1 MQSIENLKF
10 LTPEE
15 AINIA
20 TNFGTPVFVYSRKG
34 IEKSCDDTLAFP
46 NAFGLTVRFAMKANP
61 GRTVLEILKKK
72 GIHIDASSEHEVKR
86 ALLAGFKPSDILLTS
101 QQLARSLKELI
112 PQGVQFNACS
122 LRQLE
127 EFGKNFPGKEVSVRF
142 NPGLGSG
149 ATKKTDVGGKTS
161 SFGIWHEEI
170 GKVKE
175 IVSKYG
181 LKLVRVHTHIGSGS
195 DPEVWKAVAQYTLEI
210 AAQFPDCRN
219 VNLGGGFKVGR
230 MIGEKTTDPQTI
242 GKPVKELFENYAKE
256 KGIQL
261 KMEIEPGSFLMVNN
275 GAILTQVDDIVYTGD
290 GGYTF
295 VKLDMGMDVN
305 TRPALYAAKH
315 PLIVIP
321 QKENSEQKTGEFVYV
336 GHCCESGD
344 LITQEEGGGPQLRT
358 THIPEIGD
366 LVVMEGTG
374 AYCSS
379 MSVKNYNSYP
389 ETPEVMIDLDGSVKL
404 VRKKQTLEQVLQ
416 NEVLVSLG

>member
-15 AINIA
+15 AGKIA
-20 TNFGTPVFVYSRKG
+20 ETYGTPVFVYSRKG

-46 NAFGLTVRFAMKANP
+46 NAYGITVRFAMKANP
-61 GRTVLEILKKK
+61 GRTVLEILKNK
-72 GIHIDASSEHEVKR
+72 GIKIDASSEHEVRR
-86 ALLAGFKPSDILLTS
+86 AILAGYKPSDILLTS
-101 QQLARSLKELI
+101 QQLASSLKELVDS
-112 PQGVQFNACS
+112 GVQFNACS

-127 EFGKNFPGKEVSVRF
+127 EFGKLFPGGEVSVRF

-175 IVSKYG
+175 ILDKYK

-195 DPEVWKAVAQYTLEI
+195 DPEVWKAVAHYTLEI
-210 AAQFPDCRN
+210 VDQFPDVRT

-242 GKPVKELFENYAKE
+242 GKPVKELFEKFAQE
-256 KGIQL
+256 KGRKL
-261 KMEIEPGSFLMVNN
+261 AMEIEPGSFLMVNN
-275 GAILTQVDDIVYTGD
+275 GAILTKVDDVVNTGD
-290 GGYTF
+290 GGFTF

-305 TRPALYAAKH
+305 TRPSLYAAKH
-315 PLIVIP
+315 PLVVIS
-321 QKENSEQKTGEFVYV
+321 KNGKIEGKTGDFVYV

-358 THIPEIGD
+358 TLVPEIGD
-366 LVVMEGTG
+366 LVVMEGAG

-379 MSVKNYNSYP
+379 MSLKNYNSYP
-389 ETPEVMIDLDGSVKL
+389 ESPEVLVDKDGGLKL
-404 VRKKQTLEQVLQ
+404 VRKKQTLEQSIQ
-416 NEVLVSLG
+416 NEILVSL

>member
-10 LTPEE
+10 LTPAE
-15 AINIA
+15 ARKIA
-20 TNFGTPVFVYSRKG
+20 ATYGTPIFVYSRKG
-34 IEKSCDDTLAFP
+34 LEKSCDDALAFP
-46 NAFGLTVRFAMKANP
+46 NAFGITVRFAMKANP
-61 GRTVLEILKKK
+61 GRTVLEILRKK
-72 GIHIDASSEHEVKR
+72 GIKIDASSEHEVKR
-86 ALLAGFKPSDILLTS
+86 AILAGFQPSDILLTS
-101 QQLARSLKELI
+101 QQLAVSLKELVSK
-112 PQGVQFNACS
+112 GVQFNACS
-122 LRQLE
+122 LHQLE
-127 EFGKNFPGKEVSVRF
+127 EFGKQFPGGEVSVRF

-181 LKLVRVHTHIGSGS
+181 LKLIRVHTHIGSGS
-195 DPEVWKAVAQYTLEI
+195 DPEVWKAVAHYTLEI
-210 AAQFPDCRN
+210 VSQFPDCRT

-242 GKPVKELFENYAKE
+242 GVPVKELFQNFAKE
-256 KGIQL
+256 KGIEL

-275 GAILTQVDDIVYTGD
+275 GAILTKVDDIVFTGE
-290 GGYTF
+290 GGFTF

-305 TRPALYAAKH
+305 TRPSLYAAKH
-315 PLIVIP
+315 PLVVIP
-321 QKENSEQKTGEFVYV
+321 SHTDKQNSIGDFVYV

-358 THIPEIGD
+358 TAVPEIGD
-366 LVVMEGTG
+366 LVVMEGAG

-379 MSVKNYNSYP
+379 MSLKNYNSYP
-389 ETPEVMIDLDGSVKL
+389 ESPEVLLDIDGSLKL
-404 VRKKQTLEQVLQ
+404 IRQKQTLEQVLQ
-416 NEVLVSLG
+416 NEILVSL

>member
-15 AINIA
+15 ARKIA
-20 TNFGTPVFVYSRKG
+20 ADFGTPVFVYSRKG
-34 IEKSCDDTLAFP
+34 IEKSCDELLAFP

-72 GIHIDASSEHEVKR
+72 GIHIDASSEHEVRR
-86 ALLAGFKPSDILLTS
+86 AILAGFKPSDILLTS
-101 QQLARSLKELI
+101 QQLAKSLQELI

-127 EFGKNFPGKEVSVRF
+127 EYGKNFPGGEVSIRF

-149 ATKKTDVGGKTS
+149 ATKKTDVGGNTS

-170 GKVKE
+170 GTVKE
-175 IVSKYG
+175 ILAKYK

-195 DPEVWKAVAQYTLEI
+195 DPEVWKAVAHYTLEI
-210 AAQFPDCRN
+210 ASQFPDVRI

-261 KMEIEPGSFLMVNN
+261 KFEIEPGSFFMVNN
-275 GAILTQVDDIVYTGD
+275 GAIISQVDDIVSTGE
-290 GGYTF
+290 GGYRF

-315 PLIVIP
+315 PLVVVP
-321 QKENSEQKTGEFVYV
+321 QKEKGELPTGEFVYV

-344 LITQEEGGGPQLRT
+344 LITQEEGGGPQLRAT
-358 THIPEIGD
+358 GTPEIGD
-366 LVVMEGTG
+366 YIVMEGTG

-379 MSVKNYNSYP
+379 MSTKNYNSYP
-389 ETPEVMIDLDGSVKL
+389 ETAEVLVDLDGSVKL

-416 NEVLVSLG
+416 NEVLVPV

>member
-15 AINIA
+15 AGKIA
-20 TNFGTPVFVYSRKG
+20 ETYGTPVFVYSRKG

-46 NAFGLTVRFAMKANP
+46 NAYGITVRFAMKANP
-61 GRTVLEILKKK
+61 GRTVLEILKNK
-72 GIHIDASSEHEVKR
+72 GIKIDASSEHEVRR
-86 ALLAGFKPSDILLTS
+86 AILAGYKPSDILLTS
-101 QQLARSLKELI
+101 QQLASSLKELVDS
-112 PQGVQFNACS
+112 GVQFNACS

-127 EFGKNFPGKEVSVRF
+127 EFGKLFPGGEVSVRF

-175 IVSKYG
+175 ILDKYK

-195 DPEVWKAVAQYTLEI
+195 DPEVWKAVAHYTLEI
-210 AAQFPDCRN
+210 VDQFPDVRT

-242 GKPVKELFENYAKE
+242 GKPVKELFEKFAQE
-256 KGIQL
+256 KGRKL
-261 KMEIEPGSFLMVNN
+261 AMEIEPGSFLMVNN
-275 GAILTQVDDIVYTGD
+275 GAILTKVDDVVNTGD
-290 GGYTF
+290 GGFTF

-305 TRPALYAAKH
+305 TRPSLYAAKH
-315 PLIVIP
+315 PLVVIP
-321 QKENSEQKTGEFVYV
+321 KNGKSEGKTGDFVYV

-358 THIPEIGD
+358 TLVPEIGD

-379 MSVKNYNSYP
+379 MSLKNYNSYP
-389 ETPEVMIDLDGSVKL
+389 ESPEVLVDKDGSLKL
-404 VRKKQTLEQVLQ
+404 VRKKQTLEQSIQ
-416 NEVLVSLG
+416 NEILVSL

>member
-15 AINIA
+15 AGKIA
-20 TNFGTPVFVYSRKG
+20 ETYGTPVFVYSRKG
-34 IEKSCDDTLAFP
+34 IEKSCDDALAFP
-46 NAFGLTVRFAMKANP
+46 NAYGITVRFAMKANP
-61 GRTVLEILKKK
+61 GRTVLEILKNK
-72 GIHIDASSEHEVKR
+72 GIKIDASSEHEVRR
-86 ALLAGFKPSDILLTS
+86 AILAGYKPSDILLTS
-101 QQLARSLKELI
+101 QQLASSLKELVSS
-112 PQGVQFNACS
+112 GVQFNACS

-127 EFGKNFPGKEVSVRF
+127 EFGKLFPGGEVSVRF

-175 IVSKYG
+175 ILEKYK

-195 DPEVWKAVAQYTLEI
+195 DPEVWKAVAHYTLEI
-210 AAQFPDCRN
+210 VDRFPDVRT

-230 MIGEKTTDPQTI
+230 MIGEKTTDPQMI
-242 GKPVKELFENYAKE
+242 GKPVKELFEQFAQE
-256 KGIQL
+256 KGRRL
-261 KMEIEPGSFLMVNN
+261 VMEIEPGSFLMVNN
-275 GAILTQVDDIVYTGD
+275 GAILTKVDDVVNTGD
-290 GGYTF
+290 GGFTF

-305 TRPALYAAKH
+305 TRPSLYAAKH
-315 PLIVIP
+315 PLVVIP
-321 QKENSEQKTGEFVYV
+321 KNGKSEGKTGDFVYV

-358 THIPEIGD
+358 TLVPEIGD

-379 MSVKNYNSYP
+379 MSLKNYNSYP
-389 ETPEVMIDLDGSVKL
+389 ESPEVLVDKDGSLKL
-404 VRKKQTLEQVLQ
+404 VRKKQTLEQSIQ
-416 NEVLVSLG
+416 NEILVSL

>member
-15 AINIA
+15 ARKIA
-20 TNFGTPVFVYSRKG
+20 ATYGTPIFIYNRKG
-34 IEKSCDDTLAFP
+34 IESSCDSVLSFP
-46 NAFGLTVRFAMKANP
+46 NAFGITVRFAMKANP
-61 GRTVLEILKKK
+61 GRTILEILRKK

-101 QQLARSLKELI
+101 QQLAKSLKELVS
-112 PQGVQFNACS
+112 QGVQFNACS

-127 EFGKNFPGKEVSVRF
+127 EYGKAFPGGEVSVRF

-149 ATKKTDVGGKTS
+149 ATKKTDVGGNTS

-175 IVSKYG
+175 ILSQYK

-195 DPEVWKAVAQYTLEI
+195 DPEVWKAVAHYTLEI
-210 AAQFPDCRN
+210 ASQFPDCRT

-230 MIGEKTTDPQTI
+230 MQGEKTTDPQVI
-242 GKPVKELFENYAKE
+242 GKPVKELFENYAKD
-256 KGIQL
+256 KGVQL
-261 KMEIEPGSFLMVNN
+261 KMEIEPGSYLMVNN
-275 GAILTQVDDIVYTGD
+275 GAILTQVDDIVTTGKD
-290 GGYTF
+290 GFTF

-315 PLIVIP
+315 PLVVVP
-321 QKENSEQKTGEFVYV
+321 QKEGAKIGTGDFVYV

-358 THIPEIGD
+358 THTPEIGD

-379 MSVKNYNSYP
+379 MSTKNYNSYP
-389 ETPEVMIDLDGSVKL
+389 ETPEVLIDSDGSVKL
-404 VRKKQTLEQVLQ
+404 IRQKQNLEQILQ
-416 NEVLVSLG
+416 NEVLVALG

>member
-15 AINIA
+15 AGKIA
-20 TNFGTPVFVYSRKG
+20 ETYGTPVFVYSRKG
-34 IEKSCDDTLAFP
+34 IEKSCDDALAFP
-46 NAFGLTVRFAMKANP
+46 NAYGITVRFAMKANP
-61 GRTVLEILKKK
+61 GRTVLEILKNK
-72 GIHIDASSEHEVKR
+72 GIKIDASSEHEVRR
-86 ALLAGFKPSDILLTS
+86 AILAGYKPSDILLTS
-101 QQLARSLKELI
+101 QQLASSLKELVSS
-112 PQGVQFNACS
+112 GVQFNACS

-127 EFGKNFPGKEVSVRF
+127 EFGKLFPGGEVSVRF

-175 IVSKYG
+175 ILEKYK

-195 DPEVWKAVAQYTLEI
+195 DPEVWKAVAHYTLEI
-210 AAQFPDCRN
+210 VDRFPDVRT

-242 GKPVKELFENYAKE
+242 GKPVKELFEKFAQE
-256 KGIQL
+256 KGRRL
-261 KMEIEPGSFLMVNN
+261 VMEIEPGSFLMVNN
-275 GAILTQVDDIVYTGD
+275 GAILTKVDDVVNTGD
-290 GGYTF
+290 GGFTF

-305 TRPALYAAKH
+305 TRPSLYAAKH
-315 PLIVIP
+315 PLVVIP
-321 QKENSEQKTGEFVYV
+321 KNGKSEGKTGDFVYV

-358 THIPEIGD
+358 TLVPEIGD

-379 MSVKNYNSYP
+379 MSLKNYNSYP
-389 ETPEVMIDLDGSVKL
+389 ESPEVLVDKDGSLKL
-404 VRKKQTLEQVLQ
+404 VRKKQTLEQSIQ
-416 NEVLVSLG
+416 NEILVSL

>member
-15 AINIA
+15 AGKIA
-20 TNFGTPVFVYSRKG
+20 ETYGTPVFVYSRKG

-46 NAFGLTVRFAMKANP
+46 NAYGITVRFAMKANP
-61 GRTVLEILKKK
+61 GRTVLEILKNK
-72 GIHIDASSEHEVKR
+72 GIKIDASSEHEVRR
-86 ALLAGFKPSDILLTS
+86 AILAGYKPSDILLTS
-101 QQLARSLKELI
+101 QQLASSLKELVDS
-112 PQGVQFNACS
+112 GVQFNACS

-127 EFGKNFPGKEVSVRF
+127 EFGKLFPGGEVSVRF

-175 IVSKYG
+175 ILDKYK

-195 DPEVWKAVAQYTLEI
+195 DPEVWKAVAHYTLEI
-210 AAQFPDCRN
+210 VDQFPDVRT

-242 GKPVKELFENYAKE
+242 GKPVKELFEKFAQE
-256 KGIQL
+256 KGRKL
-261 KMEIEPGSFLMVNN
+261 AMEIEPGSFLMVNN
-275 GAILTQVDDIVYTGD
+275 GAILTKVDDVVNTGD
-290 GGYTF
+290 GGFTF

-305 TRPALYAAKH
+305 TRPSLYAAKH
-315 PLIVIP
+315 PLVVIP
-321 QKENSEQKTGEFVYV
+321 KNGKTEGKTGDFVYV

-358 THIPEIGD
+358 TLVPEIGD
-366 LVVMEGTG
+366 LVVMEGAG

-379 MSVKNYNSYP
+379 MSLKNYNSYP
-389 ETPEVMIDLDGSVKL
+389 ESPEVLVDKDGSLKL
-404 VRKKQTLEQVLQ
+404 VRKKQTLEQSIQ
-416 NEVLVSLG
+416 NEILVSL

>member
-15 AINIA
+15 AGKIA
-20 TNFGTPVFVYSRKG
+20 ETYGTPVFVYSRKG
-34 IEKSCDDTLAFP
+34 IEKSCDDALAFP
-46 NAFGLTVRFAMKANP
+46 NAYGITVRFAMKANP
-61 GRTVLEILKKK
+61 GRTVLEILKNK
-72 GIHIDASSEHEVKR
+72 GIKIDASSEHEVRR
-86 ALLAGFKPSDILLTS
+86 AILAGYKPSDILLTS
-101 QQLARSLKELI
+101 QQLASSLKELVSS
-112 PQGVQFNACS
+112 GVQFNACS

-127 EFGKNFPGKEVSVRF
+127 EFGKLFPGGEVSVRF

-175 IVSKYG
+175 ILEKYK

-195 DPEVWKAVAQYTLEI
+195 DPEVWKAVAHYTLEI
-210 AAQFPDCRN
+210 VDRFPDVRT

-242 GKPVKELFENYAKE
+242 GKPVKELFEKFAQE
-256 KGIQL
+256 KGRRL
-261 KMEIEPGSFLMVNN
+261 VMEIEPGSFLMVNN
-275 GAILTQVDDIVYTGD
+275 GAILTKVDDVVNTGD
-290 GGYTF
+290 GGFTF

-305 TRPALYAAKH
+305 TRPSLYAAKH
-315 PLIVIP
+315 PLVVIP
-321 QKENSEQKTGEFVYV
+321 KSGKSEGKTGDFVYV

-358 THIPEIGD
+358 TLVPEIGD
-366 LVVMEGTG
+366 LVVMEGAG

-379 MSVKNYNSYP
+379 MSLKNYNSYP
-389 ETPEVMIDLDGSVKL
+389 ESPEVLVDKDGSLKL
-404 VRKKQTLEQVLQ
+404 VRKKQTLEQSIQ
-416 NEVLVSLG
+416 NEILVSL

>member
-15 AINIA
+15 AGKIA
-20 TNFGTPVFVYSRKG
+20 ETYGTPVFVYSRKG

-46 NAFGLTVRFAMKANP
+46 NAYGITVRFAMKANP
-61 GRTVLEILKKK
+61 GRTILEILKNK
-72 GIHIDASSEHEVKR
+72 GIKIDASSEHEVRR
-86 ALLAGFKPSDILLTS
+86 AILAGYKPSDILLTS
-101 QQLARSLKELI
+101 QQLASSLKELVSS
-112 PQGVQFNACS
+112 GVQFNACS

-127 EFGKNFPGKEVSVRF
+127 EFGKLFPGGEVSVRF

-175 IVSKYG
+175 ILEKYK

-195 DPEVWKAVAQYTLEI
+195 DPEVWKAVAHYTLEI
-210 AAQFPDCRN
+210 VDRFPDVRT

-242 GKPVKELFENYAKE
+242 GKPVKELFEKFAQE
-256 KGIQL
+256 KGRRL
-261 KMEIEPGSFLMVNN
+261 VMEIEPGSFLMVNN
-275 GAILTQVDDIVYTGD
+275 GAILTKVDDVVNTGD
-290 GGYTF
+290 GGFTF

-305 TRPALYAAKH
+305 TRPSLYAAKH
-315 PLIVIP
+315 PLVVIP
-321 QKENSEQKTGEFVYV
+321 KNGKSKGKTGDFVYV

-358 THIPEIGD
+358 TLVPEIGD

-379 MSVKNYNSYP
+379 MSLKNYNSYP
-389 ETPEVMIDLDGSVKL
+389 ESPEVLVDRDGSLKL
-404 VRKKQTLEQVLQ
+404 VRKKQTLEQSIQ
-416 NEVLVSLG
+416 NEILVSL